1 MSPHKLAYAR
11 VAYKSFSR
19 SARHLLLL
27 IATHQ
32 SIETG
37 WAYLSYL
44 CLSDESGLTRR
55 RVIQLVALLE
65 AKGALEV
72 RRGHGRGNVNFY
84 RILRE
89 EDGLPVPHR
98 ATKKVKSV
106 TLPPPE
112 KVKFPT
118 PPEPEKVKSETP
130 NLTELLENMP
140 NKVVETKEREE
151 KEAAEAVSLSLHN
164 GADAPELSVISP
176 EVTRKFNL
184 RYSTEEWPPPRRAD

>member
-44 CLSDESGLTRR
+44 CLSEELGVTRR

-65 AKGALEV
+65 AKGVLDV
-72 RRGHGRGNVNFY
+72 RRGQGRGHVNFY

-98 ATKKVKSV
+98 STKKVKSQ
-106 TLPPPE
+106 TPPPAE
-112 KVKFPT
+112 KVKFPHSIGFSGRQRSLDCQRRL
-118 PPEPEKVKSETP
+118 PRYFPCAPSSQLRNLSENKLNNISSLKVY
-130 NLTELLENMP
+130 
-140 NKVVETKEREE
+140 
-151 KEAAEAVSLSLHN
+151 H
-164 GADAPELSVISP
+164 
-176 EVTRKFNL
+176 
-184 RYSTEEWPPPRRAD
+184 